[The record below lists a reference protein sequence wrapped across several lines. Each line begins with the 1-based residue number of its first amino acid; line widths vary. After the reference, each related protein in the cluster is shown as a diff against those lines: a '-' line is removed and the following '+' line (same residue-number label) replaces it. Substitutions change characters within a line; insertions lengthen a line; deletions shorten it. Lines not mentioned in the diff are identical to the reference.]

1 MKQADPAR
9 SQRRR
14 RKNRSRPTPKWLLQ
28 GGGHAGRSEGEVPD
42 GAGRAVGGEAGDGCD
57 RSGGD
62 LAWDVLPARDAGDH
76 GDAESPGAGAPREE
90 NGAPSSRRIG
100 ELEEK
105 VKTLE
110 QGRRRTER
118 LLLLTRKVV
127 KGGVTLK
134 SKRTAS
140 TGAGRSPLR
149 SSRKQKAGLSI
160 LTPAGEGEP

>member
-1 MKQADPAR
+1 MV
-9 SQRRR
+9 
-14 RKNRSRPTPKWLLQ
+14 L
-28 GGGHAGRSEGEVPD
+28 
-42 GAGRAVGGEAGDGCD
+42 
-57 RSGGD
+57 
-62 LAWDVLPARDAGDH
+62 DVLSGARPVTDVIEAAGISRGTYYQLETRAITAMLRALGPA
-76 GDAESPGAGAPREE
+76 PQVEE